1 MVVRRVVVCRRGVGE
16 AVAATIAFALLSIA
30 LAYVILNAVPLLSNA
45 PSTATGAVLGGVE
58 QLVVIMRKDTVLE
71 VLNVGSAPARVE
83 GVVVVNSSGDIVV
96 MSIASSGICTST
108 PSGVAV
114 PGSSIFVVC
123 NSTGVVGY
131 KPVGVVT
138 EGGRV
143 FAISSRIEAYAEKA
157 TGIPIIVLY
166 GGAKVSSTS
175 TLAELLYDK
184 SMLYSNAINTTMP
197 MTLSIDRSSTSVSAR
212 VNASL
217 VIVGLNPISN
227 KLNLL
232 VIGFGAS
239 GNYVYDGRTNV
250 SLARAGALRYR
261 LKVEGFAGTLQINNA
276 DASPG
281 IYPCYINTGKQCRVT
296 MTGTADA
303 IKLYT
308 NTTSTAPQAIGL
320 DPYLFVGDIDA
331 DGNTETIFITQDF
344 TVGRSST
351 FNDINP
357 QFGQRLAL
365 DSSLKPVRLVVGTVR
380 GSQYSTAVLSIRF
393 FYWDSSQDD
402 VRDNDNRVIMR
413 AGLVDPATGDVR
425 YSVSLSYYELCR
437 YRNVVPFQVSY
448 IAKDF
453 LVYIPNEDKEFQL
466 FVELVDPYSNTG
478 YRNDADIL
486 LGLSYVGMTLTSR

>member
-1 MVVRRVVVCRRGVGE
+1 MVVRRVVVCRRGIGE

-83 GVVVVNSSGDIVV
+83 GVVAVNSSGDIVV
-96 MSIASSGICTST
+96 VSIASSGICTST

-157 TGIPIIVLY
+157 TGIPMVVLY
-166 GGAKVSSTS
+166 GGVKVSSTS
-175 TLAELLYDK
+175 TLVELLYDK

-197 MTLSIDRSSTSVSAR
+197 MRLSIDSSSTSVSAR

-261 LKVEGFAGTLQINNA
+261 LKVEGFAGTLRINNA

-308 NTTSTAPQAIGL
+308 NTTSTAPQVIGL

-357 QFGQRLAL
+357 RFGRLAL

-393 FYWDSSQDD
+393 FYWDNSQDD
-402 VRDNDNRVIMR
+402 ISDNDNRVIMR
-413 AGLVDPATGDVR
+413 AGIVDPVTGGVR

-448 IAKDF
+448 ITKNF
-453 LVYIPNEDKEFQL
+453 LVYIPNEDKEFQI